1 MNPLQDLDISTE
13 GHFEKQVF
21 NPFDFQKVL
30 IDEGNDPD
38 INFFNDK
45 SETVDSPYFSIDEF
59 NSSSEKFKNS
69 FCILHIN
76 IKSLNKNFEKLRE
89 YLSLVKRNFSLVA
102 LTETWCNDDR
112 AAQNSLLQL
121 PNYTPIHQIRNNGQR
136 GGGVVLY
143 VHNSLNFKILKK
155 QSINSN
161 DLECACIEIIR
172 RNAKNI
178 VVYMISI

>member
-59 NSSSEKFKNS
+59 NSSFEKLKNS
-69 FCILHIN
+69 FSILH
-76 IKSLNKNFEKLRE
+76 SLNINFEKLRE
-89 YLSLVKRNFSLVA
+89 YLSLVKEISVL
-102 LTETWCNDDR
+102 W
-112 AAQNSLLQL
+112 LLQRHGIMTINQ
-121 PNYTPIHQIRNNGQR
+121 PKIHYCRYQITHLFIKLAIMAREEE
-136 GGGVVLY
+136 VWYYMSIL
-143 VHNSLNFKILKK
+143 ILK
-155 QSINSN
+155 
-161 DLECACIEIIR
+161 
-172 RNAKNI
+172 
-178 VVYMISI
+178 Y